1 MLKLKIQKE
10 PYWLEIGYGVKVKV
24 KPCTSA
30 VFYEAKAYMN
40 SKLAELAKIY
50 KSNKDIG
57 ISDENAENI
66 ENPRKREALADKFL
80 LIGLGVAGILEWS
93 GVLEA
98 ESEDKA
104 PLTEDKIEELFSN
117 FWVVAENFRNQYC
130 GLREVL
136 EAEKNVSLPVARA
149 KWHFGDG
156 RSYCA
161 GCNQDGK
168 IFCPFHKCRYIETSL
183 KTVEGYQAWEILL
196 KLSKPDLTLALSL
209 AQNLGL
215 DMEIMSELLPIGI
228 FAILDNQRN
237 ECS

>member
-50 KSNKDIG
+50 KSNKDVG
-57 ISDENAENI
+57 ISDENAEDI

-80 LIGLGVAGILEWS
+80 LIGLGIAGILEWN

-136 EAEKNVSLPVARA
+136 EAEKNVSLPSELPKDNNMARA
-149 KWHFGDG
+149 K
-156 RSYCA
+156 RQS
-161 GCNQDGK
+161 
-168 IFCPFHKCRYIETSL
+168 PETENEAL
-183 KTVEGYQAWEILL
+183 KKRL
-196 KLSKPDLTLALSL
+196 KELEDRLHYAELQNLALNTMIDI
-209 AQNLGL
+209 AEEQ
-215 DMEIMSELLPIGI
+215 GI
-228 FAILDNQRN
+228 QIRKKSGAKQ
-237 ECS
+237 

>member
-57 ISDENAENI
+57 ISDENAEDI

-80 LIGLGVAGILEWS
+80 LIGLGVAGILEWN

-136 EAEKNVSLPVARA
+136 EAEKNVSL
-149 KWHFGDG
+149 
-156 RSYCA
+156 
-161 GCNQDGK
+161 
-168 IFCPFHKCRYIETSL
+168 

-196 KLSKPDLTLALSL
+196 KLSKPDLSLALSL

-215 DMEIMSELLPIGI
+215 DMEVMSELLPVGI
-228 FAILDNQRN
+228 RGMVNTND
-237 ECS
+237 